1 MSRYFSND
9 DYKNSFA
16 IPSELLKDTNL
27 YVYEYSIR
35 ELLGQ
40 MKSQGNMV
48 KNTFCLKNVG
58 TIKYSI
64 WTN

>member
-35 ELLGQ
+35 ELLG
-40 MKSQGNMV
+40 
-48 KNTFCLKNVG
+48 
-58 TIKYSI
+58 
-64 WTN
+64 